1 MIGIAI
7 DNIIAMYLSDGEI
20 IGIILSLVAVA
31 VLIVIA
37 NRSDR

>member
-20 IGIILSLVAVA
+20 IGIVLSLIAVA
-31 VLIVIA
+31 VMIVIA